1 MESRL
6 LEVFVLVAELGSFS
20 KAAQRLYITPSA
32 VIQQV
37 NRLEDELGVRLLQRS
52 KQGVKLTPAGE
63 YLLREGGRLLKHLRE
78 MKDTLRTFD
87 EQSRQTLIL
96 GSSFVRKSRVF
107 SPLWQRFEPGRGW
120 SVQTIDTSDIRRT
133 WQQADII
140 ECTDYGAPWHHSM
153 RFTPLC
159 TVPVALAASPSV
171 LAPGQEAL
179 SWEDLRGKTLV
190 TFAPGYSATLDA
202 LAAKARAMG
211 MRVIESTRYDMYVF
225 SMCEVNGYFLQV
237 PLCWHDL
244 YPSMRVLPCVW
255 EYTLPYGFFCQKK
268 PPQIIEDFLA
278 FAATQQGIA
287 SLLGQAGAA
296 HSP

>member
-63 YLLREGGRLLKHLRE
+63 YLLREGGSLLKHLRE
-78 MKDTLRTFD
+78 MKDTLHTFD

-133 WQQADII
+133 WQQTDII
-140 ECTDYGAPWHHSM
+140 ECTDYGAPWQHSM

-171 LAPGQEAL
+171 LAPGQETL

-211 MRVIESTRYDMYVF
+211 MRVIESTRYDMYLF

-244 YPSMRVLPCVW
+244 YPSMRVLPCTW
-255 EYTLPYGFFCQKK
+255 GYTLPYGFFCQKH
-268 PPQIIEDFLA
+268 PPRIIEDFLA
-278 FAATQQGIA
+278 FAAAQPDIS

-296 HSP
+296 HST